1 MAEEKASSISSGGG
15 GNEPGHL
22 ESWKEIAAYLK
33 RDVRTVQRW
42 EKRENLP
49 VHRHIH
55 SKLGTVYA
63 YKAELDVWWKNGHG
77 RMLATEEP
85 GPSDT
90 GSSETIQPE
99 SNHLH
104 GSLSKPSFYAAIA
117 GLVLL
122 VASAVIVLWLG
133 STRQVSGSS
142 RPKRVRALTTFP
154 GAEMAPSFPPDG
166 KRIAFAW
173 NGPEENGF
181 NLYIKDLASQEIR
194 QVTQHSS
201 QALLSAW
208 SPDGRK
214 LAFLRC
220 EDSGGTV
227 SLISAEGGPETKLFE
242 TACDHDYQWQSLSWS
257 STGEF
262 VAYDEWFRGGDS
274 YRITLFSLRDLQRR
288 VLTNPALGSQDVFPA
303 FSPDG
308 QSVAFY
314 HCIHADCTIYTVAVR
329 GGDPTPIHS
338 QTEVVD
344 GALGWAHDGKSIIAA
359 VRREDA
365 HQLWRFPLATTTP
378 ELLYSSPVDHILHL
392 AVSPNGRG
400 VAFSAVHFNE
410 HILRAELSGDGKRS
424 TAASLLIASSR
435 GEEFPQYSPDGKR
448 IAFQSIRSGTW
459 EVWVCDS
466 EGRSPVQLTQTEKGN
481 SIFPRWSP
489 DSRELV
495 YDTRRAGHS
504 SVYAVHSEGGKPERI
519 DTDDLDAEVPSYSPD
534 GRWIYFAGKREKSWQ
549 IWKVARGGGPAT
561 QLTQD
566 GGYTPLASS
575 DNRWVYFTKG
585 YGAPGIWRVPV
596 QGGAEQLVI
605 PELEARFYAD
615 WALIPS
621 GIYFLNVHSSPNPAI
636 EFFDFAS
643 RHRTSIMPLDTIH
656 SWSDGL
662 AISPDR
668 HWLLF
673 PRVEKL
679 QSDLM
684 MLDLP

>member
-1 MAEEKASSISSGGG
+1 MAEEETSSISSGQE

-42 EKRENLP
+42 EKLENLP

-55 SKLGTVYA
+55 SKLGTVFA
-63 YKAELDVWWKNGHG
+63 YKAELDAWWRKGHG
-77 RMLATEEP
+77 RMPAADESGLQDIDSFKTVQR
-85 GPSDT
+85 
-90 GSSETIQPE
+90 ET
-99 SNHLH
+99 NHAH
-104 GSLSKPSFYAAIA
+104 RASSKPSFYAVIL

-122 VASAVIVLWLG
+122 VASAFIVLWLR
-133 STRQVSGSS
+133 SSRQVSGSA
-142 RPKRVRALTTFP
+142 RPKRVRALTTFR
-154 GAEMAPSFPPDG
+154 GAEMAPSFSPDG

-181 NLYIKDLASQEIR
+181 KLYVKELASQEIR

-201 QALLSAW
+201 QAVLSAW
-208 SPDGRK
+208 SPDGSK

-220 EDSGGTV
+220 DDSGGTI

-242 TACDHDYQWQSLSWS
+242 TACDPDYQWQSFSWS
-257 STGEF
+257 STGEYI
-262 VAYDEWFRGGDS
+262 AYNDWFRGGDS
-274 YRITLFSLRDLQRR
+274 YRITLFSLKDLQRH
-288 VLTNPALGSQDVFPA
+288 VLTSPASGSQDVFPA
-303 FSPDG
+303 FSPNG

-314 HCIHADCTIYTVAVR
+314 RCIHADCRIYTVAVR
-329 GGDPTPIHS
+329 GGDPIPIHS

-344 GALGWAHDGKSIIAA
+344 GALGWAQDGRSIIAA

-365 HQLWRFPLATTTP
+365 HQLLRFPLTAGTP

-392 AVSPNGRG
+392 AVSPDGRG
-400 VAFSAVHFNE
+400 IAFSAVHYNE
-410 HILRAELSGDGKRS
+410 HILRADLSGGGERF

-435 GEEFPQYSPDGKR
+435 GEEFPQYSPDGKK

-466 EGRSPVQLTQTEKGN
+466 EGLNPLQLTQTEKGN

-489 DSRELV
+489 DGTEIV
-495 YDTRRAGHS
+495 YDTRQAGQS
-504 SVYAVHSEGGKPERI
+504 SVFVVRSEGGKPERI

-534 GRWIYFAGKREKSWQ
+534 GQWIYFAGKREKSWQ
-549 IWKVARGGGPAT
+549 IWKVARGGGHAV

-566 GGYTPLASS
+566 GGYTPLVSQDS
-575 DNRWVYFTKG
+575 QWVYYTKG
-585 YGAPGIWRVPV
+585 YGAPGIWRVPAR
-596 QGGAEQLVI
+596 GGTEQLVI

-621 GIYFLNVHSSPNPAI
+621 GIYFLNAHSSPNPAI
-636 EFFDFAS
+636 EFLDFAS
-643 RHRTSIMPLDTIH
+643 RRQTSIMPLDSIH

-662 AISPDR
+662 AVSPDR